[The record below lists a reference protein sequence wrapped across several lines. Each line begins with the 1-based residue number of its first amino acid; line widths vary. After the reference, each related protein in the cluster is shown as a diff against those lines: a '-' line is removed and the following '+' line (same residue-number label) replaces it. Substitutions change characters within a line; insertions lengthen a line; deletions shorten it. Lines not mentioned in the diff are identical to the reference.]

1 MAADCHG
8 SNPKQHKN
16 SFMKMEPGL
25 AFAGARNRTV
35 ELPNREFGT

>member
-1 MAADCHG
+1 
-8 SNPKQHKN
+8 
-16 SFMKMEPGL
+16 MEPGL